1 MAYKIAQNV
10 HEIKHSYQNL
20 IKGLGDYFDDQSN
33 APMTMM
39 DILKI
44 VVDYSQM
51 IIREKQAHI
60 NLVVQNHVDI
70 TIPRHFYLVTILS
83 NLIINGIDA
92 IGTKRNGELLIKV
105 TADSRHVFF
114 SVTDN
119 GSGIPK
125 NLLPLIFKSG
135 FRLSL
140 INLGISIGESAFQT
154 SRQLQKNNLRERSL
168 LIRLQMSGQHFS

>member
-33 APMTMM
+33 APMTMT

-105 TADSRHVFF
+105 TADSQHVYF

-119 GSGIPK
+119 GSGIAK

-135 FRLSL
+135 FSTKFDQFGDIYR
-140 INLGISIGESAFQT
+140 ESVFQT
-154 SRQLQKNNLRERSL
+154 SRQLLRNSLRERSL
-168 LIRLQMSGQHFS
+168 LIQLQVLEQPFS